1 MFFNSKKMVTRI
13 IVSLILITIIAPF
26 VSAYTANPNDEIKVM
41 VLDGEKLSDLNYK
54 GKDPYTEIDKNYFN
68 YNGYALSEDDY
79 LKQNFNAETNTLTFE
94 IVRVKIE
101 TVTESEVIDR
111 GTISTY
117 NDELEKGTSKVIRD
131 GNDGVKTST
140 YTIRYENGVET
151 SKVLT
156 AEIIDRKP
164 VDKIVEYGTK
174 VITVFNKTG
183 SAVTGST
190 IVTAGGKEL
199 TFRNVITASATAYDL
214 SYESCGKNPGD
225 RGYGITASGMQARYG
240 VVAVD
245 PRVIP
250 LGTRLYIEAADGSWV
265 YGEAIAGDTGGAI
278 KGNKVDLFFNSRS
291 ECMAFGRRT
300 AKIYIL
306 D

>member
-1 MFFNSKKMVTRI
+1 MFLKSKKMIARI
-13 IVSLILITIIAPF
+13 VVSLVLITIIAPF
-26 VSAYTANPNDEIKVM
+26 VSAYTANPADEMKIC
-41 VLDGEKLSDLNYK
+41 VLDGEKLTNLNYK
-54 GKDPYTEIDKNYFN
+54 GNDPYTEIDKNYFN
-68 YNGYALSEDDY
+68 YNGYSLSGEDY
-79 LKQNFNAETNTLTFE
+79 IRQNFNNETNTLTFE
-94 IVRVKIE
+94 IVRVSIQ
-101 TVTESEVIDR
+101 TITEDEVIDR
-111 GTISTY
+111 GVITTY
-117 NDELEKGTSKVIRD
+117 NADMEKGTSKVIRE

-140 YTIRYENGVET
+140 YTVRYENGVET

-156 AEIIDRKP
+156 AEIINTKP
-164 VDKIVEYGTK
+164 VDKIIEQGTK
-174 VITVFNKTG
+174 VVTIFNKTG

-199 TFRNVITASATAYDL
+199 NFSNVLTVSATAYDL

-240 VVAVD
+240 VIAVD

-278 KGNKVDLFFNSRS
+278 KGNKIDLFFNSRS
-291 ECMAFGRRT
+291 ECMSFGRRT
-300 AKIYIL
+300 AKVYIL
-306 D
+306 E

>member
-1 MFFNSKKMVTRI
+1 MFFKSKKMIARI
-13 IVSLILITIIAPF
+13 AVSLVLITIIAPF
-26 VSAYTANPNDEIKVM
+26 VSAYTANPADKIGVL

-54 GKDPYTEIDKNYFN
+54 GNDPYTEIDKNYFN

-79 LKQNFNAETNTLTFE
+79 IKQSFNNETNTLTFE
-94 IVRVKIE
+94 IVRVDIKTI
-101 TVTESEVIDR
+101 TEDEVIDR
-111 GTISTY
+111 GLITTY
-117 NDELEKGTSKVIRD
+117 NSEMEKGTSKVVRE

-140 YTIRYENGVET
+140 YTVRYENGVET
-151 SKVLT
+151 SRVLT
-156 AEIIDRKP
+156 AEIINKKP
-164 VDKIVEYGTK
+164 VDKIVEQGTK
-174 VITVFNKTG
+174 VVTIFNKTG

-190 IVTAGGKEL
+190 IVTSGGKEL
-199 TFRNVITASATAYDL
+199 TFKNVITASATAYDL

>member
-1 MFFNSKKMVTRI
+1 MFFKSKKMMTRI
-13 IVSLILITIIAPF
+13 LLSLVLVSIIAPV
-26 VSAYTANPNDEIKVM
+26 VSAYTKDPASEIRIC
-41 VLDGEKLSDLNYK
+41 VLDGEKLSDLKYK
-54 GKDPYTEIDKNYFN
+54 GNDPYSDIDKNFLN
-68 YNGYALSEDDY
+68 YNGYALTGDDY
-79 LKQNFNAETNTLTFE
+79 VKPVFNSETNTLTFE
-94 IVRVKIE
+94 VVRVTTD
-101 TVTESEVIDR
+101 TVTETEVLKK
-111 GTISTY
+111 GTITTY
-117 NDELEKGTSKVIRD
+117 NTSLEKGTSKLVRE
-131 GNDGVKTST
+131 GNDGLKTST

-151 SKVLT
+151 SRILT
-156 AEIIDRKP
+156 SEIIDQKP
-164 VDKIVEYGTK
+164 VDEIIEQGTK
-174 VITVFNKTG
+174 VVTIFNKTG
-183 SAVTGST
+183 SSVTGSKL
-190 IVTAGGKEL
+190 VTSGGKEL
-199 TFRNVITASATAYDL
+199 TFSNVITASATAYDL

-291 ECMAFGRRT
+291 ECMKFGRRT